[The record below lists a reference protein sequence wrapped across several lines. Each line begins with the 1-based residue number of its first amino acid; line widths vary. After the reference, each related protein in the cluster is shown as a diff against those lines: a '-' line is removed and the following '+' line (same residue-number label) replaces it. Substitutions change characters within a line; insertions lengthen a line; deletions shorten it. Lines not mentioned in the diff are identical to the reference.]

1 MKNTSGY
8 WHQRWFQ
15 TVVYSIVLLGV
26 LYILPPVVSEPF
38 HFAVNVVAQPIERVF
53 SFLGFKIGET
63 FSVFSSI
70 GSFKEENARL
80 LADNL
85 ALQSDNAR
93 LHDIERENTLLREQL
108 GAPKDVRWDTVA
120 AEVIGRDA
128 EGSGRW
134 IAINRG
140 SADGLTKG
148 MAVVVGGGIIVG
160 QVDTVS
166 LTSATVLVLTHP
178 DSVINV
184 MDEVTGARGVVRGE
198 YGLGIVLDMVPQTD
212 TLNTGDR
219 IITSGLGGTFP
230 QSLVIGTLGDIRQ
243 TPDRLFQQAAIKPV
257 IATDRVRFVEVIRT
271 F

>member
-1 MKNTSGY
+1 MSGY

-15 TVVYSIVLLGV
+15 TMAYSVLLLGIIYV
-26 LYILPPVVSEPF
+26 LPPVVSDPF
-38 HFAVNVVAQPIERVF
+38 RFAITVVTQPVERVF

-63 FSVFSSI
+63 FSSFASI
-70 GSFKEENARL
+70 ATFKEENARL

-93 LHDIERENTLLREQL
+93 LHDVEKENTVLREQL
-108 GAPKDVRWDTVA
+108 GAPKDTRWDTVA

-140 SADGLTKG
+140 TIDGLTKG
-148 MAVVVGGGIIVG
+148 MAVVVGGGILVG
-160 QVDTVS
+160 QVDEVS
-166 LTSATVLVLTHP
+166 LTSAKVLVLTHP
-178 DSVINV
+178 DSVVNV
-184 MDEVTGARGVVRGE
+184 TDEVTSARGVVRGE

-212 TLNTGDR
+212 ALNIGDR
-219 IITSGLGGTFP
+219 IITSGLGGTLP
-230 QSLVIGTLGDIRQ
+230 PSLVVGTLGDIRQ
-243 TPDRLFQQAAIKPV
+243 TPDRLFQQAAIRPV
-257 IATDRVRFVEVIRT
+257 IATDQVRFVEVIRK